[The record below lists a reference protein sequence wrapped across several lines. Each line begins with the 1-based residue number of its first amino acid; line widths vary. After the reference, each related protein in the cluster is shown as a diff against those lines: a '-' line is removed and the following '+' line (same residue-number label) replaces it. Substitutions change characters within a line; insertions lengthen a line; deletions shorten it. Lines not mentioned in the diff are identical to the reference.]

1 MKFCSN
7 CGNDV
12 VVAIPSGDHL
22 PRYVCEACGAI
33 HYQNP
38 RLIVGCLAEWQDQ
51 ILLCRRAIDPRKG
64 FWTLPAGFME
74 NHETMEQAAIR
85 ETAEEALA
93 EVETLEPLALVSV
106 PHISQVHF
114 MFRARLQN
122 GRHGAGAESLET
134 RLMHERDIPW
144 AEIAF
149 PSVRYALERFCED
162 RRKGTSGFHISTW
175 EQTAVR

>member
-7 CGNDV
+7 CGKDV
-12 VVAIPSGDHL
+12 VVAIPPGDHL
-22 PRYVCEACGAI
+22 PRYVCETCGAI

-38 RLIVGCLAEWQDQ
+38 RLIVGCLAEWQDR

-114 MFRARLQN
+114 MFRAKLQN
-122 GRHGAGAESLET
+122 GRHAAGAESLET
-134 RLMHERDIPW
+134 RLMHEHDIPW

-162 RRKGTSGFHISTW
+162 RRQGRSGFHISTW
-175 EQTAVR
+175 QQTAVR